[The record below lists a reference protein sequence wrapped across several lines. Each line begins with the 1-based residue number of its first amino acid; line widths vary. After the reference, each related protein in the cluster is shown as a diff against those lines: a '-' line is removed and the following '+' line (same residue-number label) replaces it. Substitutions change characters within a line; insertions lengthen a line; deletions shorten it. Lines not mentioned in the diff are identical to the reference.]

1 MSASVTSFAT
11 VKLRMGMP
19 DCTINNCIVCLIIS
33 RRFIVEK
40 KEVNL
45 VLLGSDLQLQIH
57 LPVEQCSDS
66 DGAIHRAQCV
76 TDCVL
81 VCLCISSLQT
91 TSVGRCV

>member
-1 MSASVTSFAT
+1 M
-11 VKLRMGMP
+11 
-19 DCTINNCIVCLIIS
+19 
-33 RRFIVEK
+33 
-40 KEVNL
+40 
-45 VLLGSDLQLQIH
+45 LLGSDLQLQIR

-91 TSVGRCV
+91 TSVGGCV

>member
-1 MSASVTSFAT
+1 M
-11 VKLRMGMP
+11 
-19 DCTINNCIVCLIIS
+19 
-33 RRFIVEK
+33 
-40 KEVNL
+40 
-45 VLLGSDLQLQIH
+45 LLGSDLQLQIR

-91 TSVGRCV
+91 TSVGGFV